1 MKTVQPFCLI
11 IKARKSLTI
20 PEDFL
25 SAIRLHA
32 TMLPMYLPTKWGWY
46 EPLKHP
52 FEIDNTDS
60 MLENGKASDVWWE
73 RRGKDKAEGG
83 FKTWS
88 RSYPNQQHSTIQ
100 FDFFDTKYQ
109 IELLE
114 YLKVASINSM
124 SDFSFIDSVAKE
136 YFEFAKANFLL
147 PHHSID
153 RPKTWNFILP
163 THRLRHWL
171 PDMPWAVVFGSAY
184 VKMFGK
190 ERLLTTPAF
199 KVEEIGEDMVFIQL
213 TERMEDIHLK
223 FQEVLGARA
232 KAKEHLGKEYF
243 FNLEKG
249 YSLHPTDL
257 NSGLAKQIEE
267 EKEIAA
273 KAGKVFTVPTFEFL
287 P

>member
-20 PEDFL
+20 SEDFL
-25 SAIRLHA
+25 SAIKLHA
-32 TMLPMYLPTKWGWY
+32 KMLPMYMPMKWGWY
-46 EPLKHP
+46 EPLKNP
-52 FEIDNTDS
+52 FEPENINA
-60 MLENGKASDVWWE
+60 MLENGKASTIWWK
-73 RRGKDKAEGG
+73 RTGKDRAEGV

-114 YLKVASINSM
+114 YLKVASINAET
-124 SDFSFIDSVAKE
+124 DFSFMDGVAKE

-153 RPKTWNFILP
+153 CPKTWNFILP
-163 THRLRHWL
+163 THRLHHWL

-190 ERLLTTPAF
+190 EKLLSTPAY
-199 KVEEIGEDMVFIQL
+199 KVEELPEDMVFIQL
-213 TERMEDIHLK
+213 TENMEDIHLK
-223 FQEVLGARA
+223 FQEVWNARA
-232 KAKEHLGKEYF
+232 KAKEHLGEQYF
-243 FNLEKG
+243 FNYEKG

-273 KAGKVFTVPTFEFL
+273 KAGKVFKTPTFEFL